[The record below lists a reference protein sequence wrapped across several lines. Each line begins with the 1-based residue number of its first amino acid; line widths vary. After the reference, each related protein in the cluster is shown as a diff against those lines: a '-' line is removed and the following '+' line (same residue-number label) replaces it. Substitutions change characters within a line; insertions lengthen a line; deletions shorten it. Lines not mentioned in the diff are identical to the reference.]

1 MQSGWVRGALAATAV
16 AGALA
21 SAGCGKI
28 FGTPADNP
36 PQPNPLEEL
45 MRQAQQQQLPPAD
58 AQAQAAFLATNAR
71 VAGVKSTA
79 SGLQYRVERSG
90 PRNEPPLQDGDVVKV
105 AYAGTL
111 IDGTPFD
118 SNENAEFTVGQLVP
132 GFNEAMKLMRV
143 GDSWT
148 IWLPADIAYGDQP
161 PPGSPIPPGSVLIFK
176 LEILSR
182 AGGATANG

>member
-79 SGLQYRVERSG
+79 SYR
-90 PRNEPPLQDGDVVKV
+90 P
-105 AYAGTL
+105 
-111 IDGTPFD
+111 
-118 SNENAEFTVGQLVP
+118 
-132 GFNEAMKLMRV
+132 
-143 GDSWT
+143 
-148 IWLPADIAYGDQP
+148 
-161 PPGSPIPPGSVLIFK
+161 
-176 LEILSR
+176 
-182 AGGATANG
+182 